1 MMQRRI
7 TRAAGP
13 AKAAA
18 GLPAVRSFFAF
29 RLPAGAGGRGLFAFY
44 GQRRPLLTRSANA
57 ENS

>member
-29 RLPAGAGGRGLFAFY
+29 RLPAGAGGFLPFMGSGGRF
-44 GQRRPLLTRSANA
+44 
-57 ENS
+57 